1 MAGLEGYRTGGT
13 IHIVVNNQIGFT
25 TNYLDARTSTYCTDI
40 GKVTQSLIFHV
51 NADDPEAV
59 VQVMRIALKYRQAF
73 HRDVF
78 VDLLGYRKYGH
89 NEGDEPKFTQPKLY
103 KAIASHRSPYEIYL
117 AQLIS
122 DGNLTVEEGATLRKA
137 QIDQME
143 DGLSIAK
150 QKDTNSVENFLSDIW
165 KDYRPATHEE
175 LTTSPDT
182 SYPTKKIVEIA
193 ISISTLP
200 DGKKFFRKVAKL
212 LKDRRQMLD
221 SDKLD
226 WGMAEILAY
235 GTLLLEGH
243 PVRISGQD
251 VERGT
256 FSHRHA
262 VLKTDDNEEEII
274 PLNNLKKGQAEL
286 SIYNSLLSEYAVA
299 GFDFGYAFARPNGL
313 TIWEAQFGDFNN
325 GAQII
330 WDQFLSATE
339 DKWRTMNG
347 LTLLLPH
354 GYEGMGSEHS
364 SGRLERFLTL
374 GSGENIIVANC
385 TTPAQMFHL
394 LRRQVVRP
402 FRKPLVAFTPK
413 KLLRYPKAVSTV
425 SDLAKG
431 KFNEVI
437 DDPRMGKALEAKK
450 VDAIML
456 CSGKIY
462 YDVLEKFELLDSKI
476 TENIALVRIEQL
488 HPFPESAIDKIVK
501 RYGKKAKVVWLQEE
515 PRNMG
520 AWPFISIHYKGE
532 LEKAITRPASG
543 TTASGSPLIDAR
555 RHDAIINAV
564 LEYAH

>member
-1 MAGLEGYRTGGT
+1 ME
-13 IHIVVNNQIGFT
+13 IG
-25 TNYLDARTSTYCTDI
+25 
-40 GKVTQSLIFHV
+40 
-51 NADDPEAV
+51 
-59 VQVMRIALKYRQAF
+59 
-73 HRDVF
+73 
-78 VDLLGYRKYGH
+78 
-89 NEGDEPKFTQPKLY
+89 
-103 KAIASHRSPYEIYL
+103 
-117 AQLIS
+117 
-122 DGNLTVEEGATLRKA
+122 
-137 QIDQME
+137 
-143 DGLSIAK
+143 
-150 QKDTNSVENFLSDIW
+150 
-165 KDYRPATHEE
+165 
-175 LTTSPDT
+175 
-182 SYPTKKIVEIA
+182 
-193 ISISTLP
+193 ISISTP
-200 DGKKFFRKVAKL
+200 PKGKKFFRKVVKL
-212 LKDRRQMLD
+212 LNDRRKMLD
-221 SDKLD
+221 SNRLD
-226 WGMAEILAY
+226 WGMAELLAY
-235 GTLLLEGH
+235 GSLLVEGH

-262 VLKTDDNEEEII
+262 VLKTEENEEVII

-286 SIYNSLLSEYAVA
+286 SIYNSLLSEYAVS

-374 GSGENIIVANC
+374 GSGENIIIANC

-431 KFNEVI
+431 KFHEVI
-437 DDPRMGKALEAKK
+437 DDPRMAKPASAKK
-450 VDAIML
+450 VDTIML

-462 YDVLEKFELLDSKI
+462 YDVLEKFEERDSAK
-476 TENIALVRIEQL
+476 TQNIALVRVEQL
-488 HPFPESAIDKIVK
+488 HPLPETAIDLIVN
-501 RYGKKAKVVWLQEE
+501 RYGKKSKVVWLQEE

-520 AWPFISIHYKGE
+520 AWPFISMHYKGD

-543 TTASGSPLIDAR
+543 STASGSSLIYAR
-555 RHDAIINAV
+555 RHDAIIDAV
-564 LEYAH
+564 LEYATK